1 MNIKNYNKAYET
13 NNHTTYSCQY
23 HIVFC
28 PKYGRNVLV
37 GSIKEKLEELILEKQ
52 DEYQYK
58 VLEQDIMPDSV
69 HLYINVYPP
78 IGVFTI
84 VNKIKGYTSRMLR
97 ELFPE
102 LKKRLPTMWNI
113 NKFISS
119 VGDASLIEIQE
130 FIKNQKNV

>member
-1 MNIKNYNKAYET
+1 MDIKNYNKEYEVK
-13 NNHTTYSCQY
+13 NHITYSCQY
-23 HIVFC
+23 HVVFC

-52 DEYQYK
+52 DEYKYR
-58 VLEQDIMPDSV
+58 VLAQDIMPDSV
-69 HLYINVYPP
+69 HLYIDIYPP
-78 IGVFTI
+78 IGVFTT

-113 NKFISS
+113 NKLISS
-119 VGDASLIEIQE
+119 AGDVSLIEIRD
-130 FIKNQKNV
+130 FIENQKNV